1 MHAPVVIRTARAVR
15 ITAVLSDGL
24 RIASNAVLESPCLAK
39 GPGYVFAIATPI
51 EHTIF
56 LLSPANLGGA
66 RGEIVLR
73 PEAASPLA
81 CELRSGGVPLGEL
94 FSFVSSLYFRGKVA
108 YASAFARPPADA
120 PGALVITPGEGLLA
134 LDERVNL
141 DRLRT
146 WATIAVDARNHRFT
160 DPLLRQAVTLLRTY
174 GATTRF
180 VLLGSVASKKYVDPL
195 VRAFGYRLFFSARF
209 RWARR
214 HEPRRIDAPRGERG
228 RRADLQAGCGDD
240 TSRAETR
247 AAHTASSHS
256 MSPSVRYRMRFG
268 GFGRRPMHERLRIF
282 DPTARHTTSPC
293 RW

>member
-1 MHAPVVIRTARAVR
+1 ME
-15 ITAVLSDGL
+15 
-24 RIASNAVLESPCLAK
+24 NPCLAK
-39 GPGYVFAIATPI
+39 RPGYGFAIVTPI

-66 RGEIVLR
+66 RGDVVLS
-73 PEAASPLA
+73 PEAESPLA
-81 CELRSGGVPLGEL
+81 CELRSGGAPLGEL

-108 YASAFARPPADA
+108 YASAFARPPMDA

-146 WATIAVDARNHRFT
+146 WATIAVDARNNRFT

-195 VRAFGYRLFFSARF
+195 VRAFGYRLFFPPDF
-209 RWARR
+209 VG
-214 HEPRRIDAPRGERG
+214 RGDMSRG
-228 RRADLQAGCGDD
+228 GLML
-240 TSRAETR
+240 R
-247 AAHTASSHS
+247 AASSGEELT
-256 MSPSVRYRMRFG
+256 YRPVVGTRLH
-268 GFGRRPMHERLRIF
+268 GRRPGRLTPR
-282 DPTARHTTSPC
+282 ARS
-293 RW
+293 